1 MLNVRLHSDD
11 ASTSAPGTGP
21 GGAGGGVQGGGV
33 QDGLRGSFAG
43 SAVRGTGAG
52 RHGAGVGVPGTGAP
66 AVGRPESRLNLLLSY
81 AGWQPDPWVN
91 RLPPLLEPM
100 GVQSLCAGSGRQATD
115 MIRRVPIHIA
125 VVDLALPL
133 DESNG
138 TAEEG
143 GSRLLDIL
151 ARLSQPPP
159 TVVIKRS
166 RSHRDDHRD
175 ITAAL
180 RAGAFAVIDRP
191 RDARDLELMLDVLR
205 RCLVR
210 FYEGRWPGCGGSS
223 GSGGSSSGGGGG
235 GGGYWIPPNTV

>member
-1 MLNVRLHSDD
+1 LPLSRVLNVRLHSDD
-11 ASTSAPGTGP
+11 GSTPGP
-21 GGAGGGVQGGGV
+21 GGAGGRTVGDVSGG
-33 QDGLRGSFAG
+33 A
-43 SAVRGTGAG
+43 
-52 RHGAGVGVPGTGAP
+52 AP
-66 AVGRPESRLNLLLSY
+66 LGRPESRLNLLLSY

-133 DESNG
+133 DESSG
-138 TAEEG
+138 TTEEG

-205 RCLVR
+205 RCLAR
-210 FYEGRWPGCGGSS
+210 FYEGRWPGCVGPSGSGGGS
-223 GSGGSSSGGGGG
+223 GSEGGGSSSGGGGG